1 MARTTGTLLLTAY
14 YLLFT
19 YYAYDGLLAIYGLL
33 LTFSAIKLRTSFVQD
48 PLRIPGG
55 SSTRGGNLQLATGNW
70 QLATGMQKL
79 AASN

>member
-1 MARTTGTLLLTAY
+1 MDCLLLTIY
-14 YLLFT
+14 CLRIKLTTERF
-19 YYAYDGLLAIYGLL
+19 AIYGLL